1 MKKVLLLIA
10 LLLGSYLA
18 FGQAVLTEATHGLI
32 PGNPNPMITTT
43 FSQPGA
49 DGEDVL
55 WDFSALPQV
64 APFRGDVVKVEG
76 MNAPAMLEGINTTL
90 VEGDLEVFM
99 NTSEQQLA
107 VKGLRCNNGTSVR
120 VYESPVIKMKYPFAY
135 GDRYEGEAIGHQ
147 QYQGGYSHP
156 VRMRF
161 EVEADAYGTLL
172 LPGTT
177 LRNVLRVVTRH
188 EVAYRLEEGAPTASV
203 VTYRWYVKE
212 HRFPVL
218 SLIFDEENGKLTPIK
233 GAYNPV
239 VQLPENVEELA
250 DEQAQPEGDAA
261 KDGKGSVS
269 AVSVS
274 PNPFSEQLSVAYQ
287 LEGSANVTI
296 ALYSLKG
303 DLVKSLMQGYQHEG
317 VYKQNFQI
325 EGLAAGMYI
334 IRVEAGGQVLSQQVV
349 KMQ

>member
-1 MKKVLLLIA
+1 MKKVLLLTA
-10 LLLGSYLA
+10 LLLGSHFA

-32 PGNPNPMITTT
+32 PGNENPMITTT
-43 FSQPGA
+43 FSDPGVA
-49 DGEDVL
+49 GEDVL

-64 APFRGDVVKVEG
+64 APFLGDVVAVEG
-76 MNAPAMLEGINTTL
+76 MNAPAGIKDANTTL

-99 NTSEQQLA
+99 NTSNKQLA
-107 VKGLRCNNGTSVR
+107 VKGLRYGDAMCVR
-120 VYESPVIKMKYPFAY
+120 TYESPVIKMKYPFAY
-135 GDRYEGEAIGHQ
+135 GDQYAGEAIGQQ
-147 QYQGGYSHP
+147 QYEGGYSHP

-161 EVEADAYGTLL
+161 DVKADAHGTLL

-177 LRNVLRVVTRH
+177 LRKVLRVVTKH
-188 EVAYRLEEGAPTASV
+188 ELAYRLEEDAPTATV

-218 SLIFDEENGKLTPIK
+218 SLIFEERNGELIPIK

-239 VQLPENVEELA
+239 VQLPEDVKVLAEEQSKPSVEKA
-250 DEQAQPEGDAA
+250 S
-261 KDGKGSVS
+261 KGNVS

-274 PNPFSEQLSVAYQ
+274 PNPFREQLNVAYQ
-287 LEGSANVTI
+287 LKGSANVTI

-303 DLVKSLMQGYQHEG
+303 ELVKSLMQQYQPEG
-317 VYKQNFQI
+317 AYQQNFQI
-325 EGLAAGMYI
+325 KELATGMYI
-334 IRVEAGGQVLSQQVV
+334 IRVEAGGKVLSQQVV